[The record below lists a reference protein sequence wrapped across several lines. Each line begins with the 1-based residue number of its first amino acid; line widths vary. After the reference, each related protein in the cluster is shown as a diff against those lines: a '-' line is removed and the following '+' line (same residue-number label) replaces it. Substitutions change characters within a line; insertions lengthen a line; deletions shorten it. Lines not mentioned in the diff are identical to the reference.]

1 MLVESLL
8 GFGVAVLVFNLAL
21 TWATRQRVDAVA
33 VGLTESVRIL
43 ETAID
48 RFDEVLDSPDPNV
61 EAIRTE
67 IVDALEGV
75 FSNMKVPDA
84 RDHVAGAIAQFIQML
99 TLKKFGGPEQIA
111 ALLGGQMADIPPEA
125 PEIGN

>member
-1 MLVESLL
+1 MLVESLI
-8 GFGVAVLVFNLAL
+8 GFGVAILVFNLDL
-21 TWATRQRVDAVA
+21 TWSTRARIDAVA
-33 VGLTESVRIL
+33 VGLTESLRIL
-43 ETAID
+43 ETAVE

-111 ALLGGQMADIPPEA
+111 ALVGGQMPEVPPEA
-125 PEIGN
+125 EAL